1 MNIQKEASK
10 LFTNKYFL
18 YFILFLAVVNLLGY
32 LVTNKINAI
41 IFFILIGVLTFQ
53 FSKNMAIVL
62 LVALIGTNFLI
73 SSKIIREGLE
83 NAGDDT
89 SSALQNASA
98 ADPQI
103 AGAVPIVQSSTTTD
117 EALAKQKKAMT
128 NPTGASAMAT
138 TNQSNSTMEMPDT
151 TTTDVN
157 NPDLNMNYSSAAT
170 DAPEGFGDKMGNN
183 KKGGSNNGSRIDYAA
198 TLEDSYKHLDS
209 ILGSDSLKQLTSDT
223 QSLMTKQQELFNTM
237 ENMVPMLEGA
247 QNMLSKFDMSNISE
261 SIKKLVPMAQK
272 KKQ

>member
-1 MNIQKEASK
+1 MNIQKEASN

-41 IFFILIGVLTFQ
+41 IFFILIGLLTHQ

-62 LVALIGTNFLI
+62 LVALIATNFLI

-83 NAGDDT
+83 NAATT
-89 SSALQNASA
+89 STALQNASA

-103 AGAVPIVQSSTTTD
+103 ANAVPIVQSSTTTD
-117 EALAKQKKAMT
+117 EAMAKQKDKNNA
-128 NPTGASAMAT
+128 PGMAATRPMPNAGT
-138 TNQSNSTMEMPDT
+138 TETP
-151 TTTDVN
+151 DVN
-157 NPDLNMNYSSAAT
+157 NPDLNMTSAT
-170 DAPEGFGDKMGNN
+170 DSEAPEGFGGKMSNN
-183 KKGGSNNGSRIDYAA
+183 KKGSAKDSRLDYAA
-198 TLEDSYKHLDS
+198 TLEESYKHLDS
-209 ILGSDSLKQLTSDT
+209 ILGSDSIKQLTTDT
-223 QSLMTKQQELFNTM
+223 QSLMSKQQELFATM

-261 SIKKLVPMAQK
+261 YIKKLVPMAQK
-272 KKQ
+272 KK

>member
-41 IFFILIGVLTFQ
+41 IFFILIGLLTYQ

-62 LVALIGTNFLI
+62 LVALVATNFLI

-83 NAGDDT
+83 NADT

-103 AGAVPIVQSSTTTD
+103 ASAVPIVQSSSTTD
-117 EALAKQKKAMT
+117 EAMAKQKEKNNAV
-128 NPTGASAMAT
+128 GSASTAKSM
-138 TNQSNSTMEMPDT
+138 SSTVETP
-151 TTTDVN
+151 DVN
-157 NPDLNMNYSSAAT
+157 NPDLNISGADSE
-170 DAPEGFGDKMGNN
+170 APEGFGGKMGN
-183 KKGGSNNGSRIDYAA
+183 KKSGGGKESRLDYAA
-198 TLEDSYKHLDS
+198 TLEESYKHLDS
-209 ILGSDSLKQLTSDT
+209 ILGSDSLKQLTNDT
-223 QSLMTKQQELFNTM
+223 QSLMSKQQELFNTM

-272 KKQ
+272 KK

>member
-62 LVALIGTNFLI
+62 LVALLGTNLLI

-103 AGAVPIVQSSTTTD
+103 AGAVPIVQSSSTTD
-117 EALAKQKKAMT
+117 EAMAKQKKAMT
-128 NPTGASAMAT
+128 NTAGEAAMAT
-138 TNQSNSTMEMPDT
+138 TNQSNNTMEMPDS

-157 NPDLNMNYSSAAT
+157 NPDLNMLATAAT

-183 KKGGSNNGSRIDYAA
+183 KKGGSNKGSRIDYAA